1 MADLLLCITVC
12 RESKNFEFSLGQTVR
27 QPPGRGALTLGIQL
41 DQQPGAPGHPTEK
54 EAEVHE
60 SGIPGRRYE

>member
-1 MADLLLCITVC
+1 MAALLLVITLS
-12 RESKNFEFSLGQTVR
+12 RESKNFGFSLGQTVR

-60 SGIPGRRYE
+60 SGIPGRHHE